1 MTSAANAVEKVSYN
15 LLSDGNNIGAA
26 VFQHVPQDTLPPVI
40 IIGDIDVQTL
50 ALKDDPDR
58 RISLTILTVT
68 EAEERK
74 SMLDLQDA
82 IESRLDG
89 ARISH
94 DGWIIAFTHRSWQ
107 RSLGRTSA
115 CSSETS
121 AAPLSANR
129 VARAI

>member
-40 IIGDIDVQTL
+40 IIGDIDVQPL

-94 DGWIIAFTHRSWQ
+94 DGWIIAFTQTGCDAVLTPEGDGYIGTNSFTI
-107 RSLGRTSA
+107 LA
-115 CSSETS
+115 
-121 AAPLSANR
+121 L
-129 VARAI
+129 RA